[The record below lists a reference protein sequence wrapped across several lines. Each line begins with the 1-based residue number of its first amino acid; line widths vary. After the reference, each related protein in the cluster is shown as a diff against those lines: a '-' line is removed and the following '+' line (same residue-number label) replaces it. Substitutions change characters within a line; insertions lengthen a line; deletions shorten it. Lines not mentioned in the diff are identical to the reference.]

1 MRLILFFLLLV
12 PGVLA
17 AAVPQILLE
26 RRTPPPFGHRVGSLL
41 TQHLDLFAPA
51 PWHLDPASLPPTTL
65 LGDWLEIRHIA
76 WQTRKVDGGRR
87 YQIDI
92 TYQIFPNPKESL
104 HWALPPLTLRFQGP
118 EDRTIQTVTAPVWP
132 FTVAALTDITQP
144 ENQVALRPPWQP
156 PPAPLSPHHWRL
168 AGLGLLLT
176 TLLLILA
183 WHRRWL
189 PWQRPPFARRWRK
202 FRRALGAGDTV
213 TALQLFHRA
222 LDESA
227 GHALFAHQLD
237 DFCRR
242 QPAFAAQRQALQ
254 DFFRLSR
261 RIFFAATS
269 HRPDPARIEALY
281 LACLQAEK
289 RCRS

>member
-1 MRLILFFLLLV
+1 MRLILFLLAFT
-12 PGVLA
+12 PSILA
-17 AAVPQILLE
+17 AAGPQILLE

-41 TQHLDLFAPA
+41 TQHLDIFAPA
-51 PWHLDPASLPPTTL
+51 SWHLDPASLPPTGP
-65 LGDWLEIRHIA
+65 LGDWLEIRHLN
-76 WQTRKVDGGRR
+76 WQTRKADGGRR
-87 YQIDI
+87 YRIDI

-104 HWALPPLTLRFQGP
+104 QWALPPVTLRFQTP
-118 EDRTIQTVTAPVWP
+118 EEQKSQTVTAPAWP
-132 FTVAALTDITQP
+132 FTVAALTDITRP
-144 ENQVALRPPWQP
+144 EDQIALRPLWQS
-156 PPAPLSPHHWRL
+156 PPALLSPYWWRL

-176 TLLLILA
+176 TLLLVLA

-189 PWQRPPFARRWRK
+189 PWQRPPFAHRWRK
-202 FRRALGAGDTV
+202 FRRALGAGDTGA
-213 TALQLFHRA
+213 ALRLFHRA

-237 DFCRR
+237 DFCRQ

-261 RIFFAATS
+261 RTFFAATP

-289 RCRS
+289 RCHS